1 MPERMKVPTLFPT
14 TECIDDNDYTEG
26 EKLAR
31 RVHDSIGQPLTALK
45 LIMER
50 VATSPEKYSHLLKET
65 QPLVTELQT
74 EARQLQQTLSQSG
87 LEPESRSPNGKK
99 RKPTLSH
106 IKFQHMG
113 LAESI
118 TIPLGVSQALI
129 NILQEALTNVDLH
142 ASVEEATV
150 KLWNTS
156 GEILVQIK
164 DHGTGFDPQAVKN
177 APGLTNMQ
185 KTAYFA
191 SGKLT
196 IESAP
201 GAGTVINAAFPASK
215 RRRQTR

>member
-1 MPERMKVPTLFPT
+1 MSERMNVPAFFPA

-45 LIMER
+45 LIVER
-50 VATSPEKYSHLLKET
+50 VVSSPEKYSSLLKET
-65 QPLVTELQT
+65 PPLITELQT

-87 LEPESRSPNGKK
+87 LESASRSPNGKR
-99 RKPTLSH
+99 RKSPLSL
-106 IKFQHMG
+106 IKFQHIG

-118 TIPLGVSQALI
+118 TIPVGVSQALI
-129 NILQEALTNVDLH
+129 NILQEALTNVNLH
-142 ASVEEATV
+142 AGVEEASV

-156 GEILVQIK
+156 DEILVQVE
-164 DHGTGFDPQAVKN
+164 DRGTGFDPQTVKN

-185 KTAYFA
+185 KSAHFA

-201 GAGTVINAAFPASK
+201 GAGTIINVAFPASR